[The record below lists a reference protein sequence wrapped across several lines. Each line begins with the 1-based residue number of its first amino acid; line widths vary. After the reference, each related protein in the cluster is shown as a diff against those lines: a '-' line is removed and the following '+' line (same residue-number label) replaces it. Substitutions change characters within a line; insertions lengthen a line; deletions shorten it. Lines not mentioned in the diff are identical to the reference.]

1 MNNTLRLFVFLVVS
15 GAVILLARS
24 VTMADDP
31 AADPADWP
39 MYQYNPQHTGFN
51 DHSTLRPP
59 LVGAW
64 SRSVFDSAT
73 NLREIVVVD
82 GKILVSHRDNL
93 EWYDTWERYLR
104 CLDVET
110 GEVIWDRGFGVNV
123 AMYPPAA
130 GYGLAYVQIGNGF
143 GSRIVGLDL
152 NTGELQW
159 TVWYHEQGGDRFPPM
174 PYQGYLVTTGGTY
187 EGTIVVDAH
196 SGEPQ
201 WFFDIGIHKMG
212 WSAYQ
217 DRIYVFSVGYFI
229 CRDLETGDR
238 LWDYYVNDTASGTS
252 NYMQTLPILDTIRQ
266 VAYLAWRK
274 SITAVSLTSH
284 QQLWQTRGDYE
295 AICGG
300 YMWGGIQPAFAYDQ
314 LFVIDSGIL
323 KSLDCETGQELWR
336 YTGDSMI
343 CAPPVV
349 ANGYVYASGQSAYHA
364 INITTHQCVDEPEQ
378 GPGFGGYLAIAQ
390 DKLFQV
396 GQNGIIVCY
405 QNLETDVDD
414 NTGSIQ
420 GFALHQN
427 YPNPFNPSTT
437 IRYSLPTRGKV
448 SLTIYN
454 LLGQTIQTLT
464 DQTESAGEHEVT
476 WDGRDVSGEPVASGV
491 YLYRLTTDNGTLSR
505 KMLLLK

>member
-1 MNNTLRLFVFLVVS
+1 MNNTLRLFVFLIVS
-15 GAVILLARS
+15 GAVNLLTPSAIS
-24 VTMADDP
+24 AYDP
-31 AADPADWP
+31 VADPADWP
-39 MYQYNPQHTGFN
+39 MYQYNAQHTGFN

-59 LVGAW
+59 LVGVW

-82 GKILVSHRDNL
+82 GKILVSHRDNF

-110 GEVIWDRGFGVNV
+110 GEVIWDHGFGVNV

-130 GYGLAYVQIGNGF
+130 GYGLAYVQVGNGF

-159 TVWYHEQGGDRFPPM
+159 TVWYHEQIADYFPPM

-187 EGTIVVDAH
+187 GGTIVVNAQT
-196 SGEPQ
+196 GEPR
-201 WFFDIGIHKMG
+201 WFFNGGIDKMG

-217 DRIYVFSVGYFI
+217 NRIYVFSVGYFI

-252 NYMQTLPILDTIRQ
+252 TYMQTLPILDTVRH
-266 VAYLAWRK
+266 VAYLGWRK
-274 SITAVSLTSH
+274 SITALSLET
-284 QQLWQTRGDYE
+284 QEMLWQTKGDYGHWT
-295 AICGG
+295 C
-300 YMWGGIQPAFAYDQ
+300 GGIQPAFAYDQ

-323 KSLDCETGQELWR
+323 KSLDCETGLELWR

-364 INITTHQCVDEPEQ
+364 IDITTHQCVDEIDQ

-396 GQNGIIVCY
+396 GRNGIIVCY
-405 QNLETDVDD
+405 QNIETDVD
-414 NTGSIQ
+414 NEAGPIH
-420 GFALHQN
+420 GFDLHPN

-437 IRYSLPTRGKV
+437 IAFDLPRRTSV
-448 SLTIYN
+448 TLSIVN
-454 LLGQTIQTLT
+454 ILGQ
-464 DQTESAGEHEVT
+464 EVT
-476 WDGRDVSGEPVASGV
+476 RLVDGEIAAGSHSVEWDGLDASGEVASSGV
-491 YLYRLTTDNGTLSR
+491 YLYRLETDDGVLSR